1 MLDAVVVDETAV
13 VNVVVCCDDDD
24 DENVGIFEV
33 AGVVVCL
40 NVSNLFFIQSFSKYL
55 QRDI

>member
-13 VNVVVCCDDDD
+13 VNVVVCCD